1 MTGGPPMAHDA
12 HTLSARLRRGI
23 SFADMAVGFLFVV
36 FVSKALLMPAT
47 ADTFWHL
54 RAGADIL
61 RTGAVP
67 HVETYSFTAAGW
79 PWRNHEWLWEPISYA
94 CYHLGGMP
102 LLSLCGAAFVVAA
115 LALVHRLMVGP
126 AWTRFLLLMLGLPLT
141 IPVWTLRPHLFT
153 LFAVPLLVTLL
164 ARARLWPI
172 PLLFVLWANMHGGVA
187 LGGVILGV
195 TTAAAVLRWRIHR
208 TPADRRRARALAVVL
223 PLAAAACL
231 ATPLG
236 TGMFHF
242 LADSMV
248 RIRAVKIGE
257 WQPTVPTDVYGAI
270 AWALVLLF
278 LTALVV
284 RRRALR
290 DGHASSWA
298 DWAAVTGALALLP
311 LAAAAVRNVAPFL
324 LLAIP
329 ATSRLLGPDARARL
343 PWRKAPAPDAA
354 TDRPRANLALLAA
367 MSVAA
372 LVFVAWSY
380 RVGPPS
386 LGWRPVDG
394 RALAAVR
401 ACDGPLYNQYDDG
414 GYLIWFVPEKPVFV
428 DNRQD
433 PYPLQHITAQL
444 DVQWERVPYR
454 SLFDRW
460 GIRCA
465 FLPVASSTVA
475 ALERDGW
482 ITRFRDDRYT
492 VQSAPPAPAAA
503 R

>member
-1 MTGGPPMAHDA
+1 MAGDA
-12 HTLSARLRRGI
+12 HTRFGRLRRGI
-23 SFADMAVGFLFVV
+23 GFADMALGFLFVV

-54 RAGADIL
+54 RAGADLL
-61 RTGAVP
+61 RTGAIS

-102 LLSLCGAAFVVAA
+102 LLALCGAAFVIAA

-126 AWTRFLLLMLGLPLT
+126 AWTRFVVLAAGLPLT
-141 IPVWTLRPHLFT
+141 IPVWTSRPHLFT
-153 LFAVPLLVTLL
+153 LFALPLLVTLL
-164 ARARLWPI
+164 ARERLWPI
-172 PLLFVLWANMHGGVA
+172 PLLFVAWANMHGGVA
-187 LGGVILGV
+187 LGGVVLGAATV
-195 TTAAAVLRWRIHR
+195 TGVLRWRLRR
-208 TPADRRRARALAVVL
+208 TPADRRRALALALVL

-242 LADSMV
+242 LADSMA
-248 RIRAVKIGE
+248 RIRAVGIGE
-257 WQPTVPTDVYGAI
+257 WQPTVPSEPYGAI
-270 AWALVLLF
+270 AWGLALAF
-278 LTALVV
+278 LAILVA

-298 DWAAVTGALALLP
+298 DWVLVAGAVALLP
-311 LAAAAVRNVAPFL
+311 LAALAVRNVALFL

-329 ATSRLLGPDARARL
+329 ATSRLLGPDARVRL
-343 PWRKAPAPDAA
+343 PWRKAPVGG
-354 TDRPRANLALLAA
+354 DRPRANLVLLAA

-372 LVFVAWSY
+372 LVFVGWSY
-380 RVGPPS
+380 RAGGEA
-386 LGWRPVDG
+386 LGWRPIDD
-394 RALAAVR
+394 RALAALR

-414 GYLIWFVPEKPVFV
+414 GYLIWFAPEKPVFV

-454 SLFDRW
+454 PLFDRW

-465 FLPVASSTVA
+465 FLPLTSSTVA
-475 ALERDGW
+475 ALARDGW
-482 ITRFRDDRYT
+482 ITRYRDDRYT
-492 VQSAPPAPAAA
+492 VQAAPTAPAAA